1 MQAVFFVDVTYPA
14 GLVALAN
21 TEPLPL
27 TTARG
32 GGLQKQWHAP
42 TPVMSPYLLAICI
55 GRLVSKH
62 THTGELTLLKRK
74 HTLDGEW
81 SQRSL
86 PYGIERESL
95 FFAAFTD
102 RFAYR
107 YWCAS
112 CCVVYPFLARSA

>member
-1 MQAVFFVDVTYPA
+1 MYELGTLLKAALPMQAVFFVDVTYPA

-62 THTGELTLLKRK
+62 AHTGELILLKRNHNTHK
-74 HTLDGEW
+74 SMRSWMESGHKGLYHT
-81 SQRSL
+81 
-86 PYGIERESL
+86 
-95 FFAAFTD
+95 
-102 RFAYR
+102 
-107 YWCAS
+107 
-112 CCVVYPFLARSA
+112 V